1 MPVSLSLSRLIS
13 FGGVSHGSQAKAEA
27 QPLDNGRTD
36 AAGKPCQRRHRR
48 VVEAAAE
55 TFNAIHSQHSI
66 AKRNIN
72 RAPLVLPDVQPG
84 SVCTPEAIDGLVP
97 RVKRT
102 LDENQRVNRELRL
115 RNLGIETEEQRIA
128 DLDKQINTLYQDN
141 SRLRKSKP
149 QRSNM
154 GADQRKHKE
163 GST

>member
-1 MPVSLSLSRLIS
+1 M
-13 FGGVSHGSQAKAEA
+13 
-27 QPLDNGRTD
+27 DNGRTD

-84 SVCTPEAIDGLVP
+84 SVCTPEAIDGWC
-97 RVKRT
+97 RECSKKRT

>member
-1 MPVSLSLSRLIS
+1 MARKQKQKRSPWTTAELTLLENHANEGIDALSKLLPKHSMQSIRSTASR
-13 FGGVSHGSQAKAEA
+13 
-27 QPLDNGRTD
+27 NG
-36 AAGKPCQRRHRR
+36 
-48 VVEAAAE
+48 
-55 TFNAIHSQHSI
+55 ISI
-66 AKRNIN
+66 A
-72 RAPLVLPDVQPG
+72 
-84 SVCTPEAIDGLVP
+84 
-97 RVKRT
+97 
-102 LDENQRVNRELRL
+102 RVNRELRL